1 MKKAILGGLRK
12 LEVLVLPSFYPTSF
26 NPTLGSFFAD
36 QVKALAN
43 SGVNVNLQ
51 YVEQSSLRFLSGN
64 RVFRNH
70 FQFQVSKQAGWSEY
84 RILGW
89 NIPGALGI
97 YIWKFLT
104 IRLVERYIRRN
115 GKPDII
121 HAHNFFYAGQVSLF
135 FKDKYNIPVV
145 LTEHDSDFIMNAHS
159 DRKIA
164 SVEKDFK
171 NIDQV
176 LAVSKH
182 LARSIRSCDATIGI
196 EVVPNIVDTD
206 FFIPSQK
213 RMVNDQVVF
222 IAIGNL
228 TKNKGHSLLLD
239 AFKELLK
246 VKKNISLTI
255 CGSGLEEDVL
265 LSKITKLGLEKKVI
279 LTGHL
284 SRKDILTQL
293 QQSDCL
299 VLPSYYE
306 TFGVVLIEGLSC
318 GIPFIAT
325 KNGGAND
332 IYEDDI
338 GYLVDPGD
346 WNQLYEA
353 MRLFIAERANF
364 SSDYIRSVAVRNYGE
379 KAVTARIKKVY
390 DKIARVNQKTPNLVR
405 KKRNDSV

>member
-1 MKKAILGGLRK
+1 MKKTSLAGLRK

-36 QVKALAN
+36 QVKALSN
-43 SGVNVNLQ
+43 SEVSVNLQ
-51 YVEQSSLRFLSGN
+51 YVEQSSLRFLSVK

-104 IRLVERYIRRN
+104 IRLVERYIRLN

-121 HAHNFFYAGQVSLF
+121 HAHNFFHAGQVSLF
-135 FKDKYNIPVV
+135 FKEKYNIPVV

-159 DRKIA
+159 DQKIA
-164 SVEKDFK
+164 SLEKDLK

-176 LAVSKH
+176 LAVSQT
-182 LARSIRSCDATIGI
+182 LATSVQSCDASLGI
-196 EVVPNIVDTD
+196 EIVPNVVDTD

-213 RMVNDQVVF
+213 RMVSDRVEF

-239 AFKELLK
+239 AFKK
-246 VKKNISLTI
+246 VLNVEKNISLTI
-255 CGSGLEEDVL
+255 CGSGEEEHAL
-265 LSKITKLGLEKKVI
+265 LSKIKKLGIEEKVI

-284 SRKDILTQL
+284 SREDILTQL

-325 KNGGAND
+325 KSGGAND
-332 IYEDDI
+332 IFEDGI
-338 GYLVDPGD
+338 GYLVDTGD
-346 WNQLYEA
+346 WNQLHEA
-353 MRLFIAERANF
+353 MRLFIADKANF
-364 SSDYIRSVAVRNYGE
+364 SSDHIRSVAVRKYGE
-379 KAVTARIKKVY
+379 KAVTARIKEIYNNIV
-390 DKIARVNQKTPNLVR
+390 RVSEKNTH
-405 KKRNDSV
+405 